1 MKLDDRDIV
10 AEPSYEPLSNAE
22 LLVHIETYAGLIY
35 DTPLAERG
43 RWQDDIVGAARV
55 LFARVMEATEAAAEW
70 QDAYAMNEIYGPTQL
85 EMLRARVAK
94 LEAELAAQGWRPVTA
109 DWPPRNQRVVIS
121 APGASWADVARK
133 QHDGEEYVWQLKN
146 GHMLDFESAT
156 VAIPLPPAP
165 APQEAT
171 P

>member
-1 MKLDDRDIV
+1 MYDMGCNNCLQEIISGEDFYEDEAEGTKDHVNCKKAAIDRRDK
-10 AEPSYEPLSNAE
+10 AE
-22 LLVHIETYAGLIY
+22 
-35 DTPLAERG
+35 
-43 RWQDDIVGAARV
+43 
-55 LFARVMEATEAAAEW
+55 
-70 QDAYAMNEIYGPTQL
+70 
-85 EMLRARVAK
+85 ARVAE
-94 LEAELAAQGWRPVTA
+94 LETALAAERAANTWRPVTA

-146 GHMLDFESAT
+146 GHVLDFESAT

-165 APQEAT
+165 APQEPT